1 MSGLYAI
8 LSALCTVL
16 RALVSPT
23 DAAALLRPA
32 RGRYEPYPV
41 DPDDPVLSS
50 RRSSLEP

>member
-1 MSGLYAI
+1 MNGLHTI
-8 LSALCTVL
+8 LSALCAAL
-16 RALVSPT
+16 RALVSPA
-23 DAAALLRPA
+23 DAAALLRPT